1 MEIGQRLAPGTSQQ
15 PKSTAGQ
22 TNGASDPINGLD
34 LKLKVAEAL
43 DRRPSAGLA
52 VVLVRDGSL
61 EWFFGH
67 GVADVESKEPI
78 MEDTVFRIG
87 SITKTF
93 TAIAVMQLY
102 EQGLID
108 LDAPASDY
116 LRAFRLIPARPSF
129 RPTVRHLLTH
139 TAGIG
144 YWRRLTDLLQPSLGA
159 GVRAGRSGAQSL
171 AEYYR
176 RGLPVEVEP
185 GTKWAYSNH
194 GYAAL
199 GQIVEDV
206 SGRPLDHFLR
216 ERIFEPLEMDRTD
229 LVRSERVRSRL
240 ATGYVLRSRG
250 LRAVADREVPSPGGG
265 GMYSTPADLARYIAS
280 LQQMYAG
287 HQGLVL
293 KPETLASMFQ
303 PHFQLDPRLPGMGLA
318 FELGEESGHKTVE
331 KTGIVS
337 GFHSAIVLAPEDR
350 IGIVALN
357 NTGGLDGRNATAA
370 LAVALVRR
378 RLDLPDQAIRTD
390 IPARPEA
397 WSEICGWYSPDP
409 GPVTNL
415 FTRALMG
422 AGAEVTVRHGHLM
435 LKPLHPVPA
444 IRLGMRLHP
453 DDPGDPWAFR
463 VEMPE
468 YGINFRVVFSH
479 SVEKGQTITRL
490 LTDTFSFQ
498 KRPDARNPRRLVD
511 GALLAGATAIAVRQR
526 REQQRLRALIPA
538 HLRSS

>member
-1 MEIGQRLAPGTSQQ
+1 MEIGQRVAHGESQQ
-15 PKSTAGQ
+15 PTGAAGPA
-22 TNGASDPINGLD
+22 NGASAPINELD
-34 LKLKVAEAL
+34 MKLKVAEVL
-43 DRRPSAGLA
+43 NRWPSAGLA
-52 VVLVRDGSL
+52 VVVVRDGSL
-61 EWFFGH
+61 EWFLGH
-67 GVADVESKEPI
+67 GVADVESQEPI
-78 MEDTVFRIG
+78 TEDTVFRIG

-93 TAIAVMQLY
+93 TAIAVMQLC
-102 EQGLID
+102 EQGLLD
-108 LDAPASDY
+108 LDAPANGY
-116 LRAFRLIPARPSF
+116 LRTFRLVPAKPSF

-144 YWRRLTDLLQPSLGA
+144 YWRRMSDLLAP
-159 GVRAGRSGAQSL
+159 GVGSGDRAGRSGAPPL

-194 GYAAL
+194 GFAAL

-206 SGRPLDHFLR
+206 SGQPLEHYLR
-216 ERIFEPLEMDRTD
+216 ERIFEPLGMDTTD
-229 LVRSERVRSRL
+229 LLRCKRVRARL

-250 LRAVADREVPSPGGG
+250 LRPVADREVPTPGGG
-265 GMYSTPADLARYIAS
+265 GMYSTAADVARYIAA

-287 HQGLVL
+287 ERDLVL
-293 KPETLASMFQ
+293 KPETLVSMFQ
-303 PHFQLDPRLPGMGLA
+303 PHFQPDPRLPGMGLA
-318 FELGEESGHKTVE
+318 FELGAEGDHKTIG

-350 IGIVALN
+350 IGVAVLS
-357 NTGGLDGRNATAA
+357 NTGGLDGRNATALLAAA
-370 LAVALVRR
+370 LLRR
-378 RLDLPDQAIRTD
+378 RLGLPDQAIRTD
-390 IPARPEA
+390 IPTRPET

-422 AGAEVTVRHGHLM
+422 AGAEVMVRDGHLM
-435 LKPLHPVPA
+435 LKPLHPIPA
-444 IRLGMRLHP
+444 IRRGLHLYP
-453 DDPGDPWAFR
+453 DDPNDPWAFR

-468 YGINFRVVFSH
+468 YGVNLRVVFSH
-479 SVEKGQTITRL
+479 SPDQGRTITRL
-490 LTDTFSFQ
+490 LTSTFSLQ
-498 KRPDARNPRRLVD
+498 KRPDARNPRRLVT

-526 REQQRLRALIPA
+526 REGQRLRALIPA

>member
-1 MEIGQRLAPGTSQQ
+1 MELGQRLAQGESRHPRVA
-15 PKSTAGQ
+15 AGQ
-22 TNGASDPINGLD
+22 ANGAPAPINELD
-34 LKLKVAEAL
+34 MKLKVAEVL
-43 DRRPSAGLA
+43 DRWPSAGLA
-52 VVLVRDGSL
+52 VAVVRDGSL
-61 EWFFGH
+61 EWFLGD
-67 GVADVESKEPI
+67 GVGDVESKEPI
-78 MEDTVFRIG
+78 SEDTVFRIG

-93 TAIAVMQLY
+93 TAIAAMQLC
-102 EQGLID
+102 ELGLVD
-108 LDAPASDY
+108 LDSPANDY
-116 LRAFRLIPARPSF
+116 LRTFRLIPAKPGF

-144 YWRRLTDLLQPSLGA
+144 YWRRLSDLLQP
-159 GVRAGRSGAQSL
+159 GVGSGDRAGRSGTPPL

-194 GYAAL
+194 GFAAL

-206 SGRPLDHFLR
+206 SGQPLEAYLR
-216 ERIFEPLEMDRTD
+216 ERIFEPLEMNHTD
-229 LVRSERVRSRL
+229 LVRSERVGSRL

-250 LRAVADREVPSPGGG
+250 LKPVADREVPTPGGI
-265 GMYSTPADLARYIAS
+265 YSAAADLARYIAA

-287 HQGLVL
+287 QQDLVL
-293 KPETLASMFQ
+293 KPETLASMCQ
-303 PHFQLDPRLPGMGLA
+303 PHFQLDPRLLGMGLA
-318 FELGEESGHKTVE
+318 FELGEESGHKTIG

-337 GFHSAIVLAPEDR
+337 GFHSAMVLAPEDR
-350 IGIVALN
+350 IGVVVLS

-370 LAVALVRR
+370 LAAALLRR
-378 RLDLPDQAIRTD
+378 RLGPPDQAIRTD

-422 AGAEVTVRHGHLM
+422 AGAEVTVRDGHLA

-444 IRLGMRLHP
+444 IRRGMRLHP
-453 DDPGDPWAFR
+453 DDPTDPCAFR

-468 YGINFRVVFSH
+468 YGIDLRVVFSQ
-479 SVEKGQTITRL
+479 SPEKGRTITRL
-490 LTDTFSFQ
+490 LTDTFAFQ
-498 KRPDARNPRRLVD
+498 KRPDARNPRRLVN
-511 GALLAGATAIAVRQR
+511 GALLAGATAIAVRRR
-526 REQQRLRALIPA
+526 REGARLRALIPA
-538 HLRSS
+538 HLR